1 MVKLS
6 LHKSAPV
13 ANPVSEVLVPVQM
26 DRSLPALTAEGPGD
40 MVTNCDA
47 VLKQS
52 PL

>member
-13 ANPVSEVLVPVQM
+13 ADPVSEVLVPVQM
-26 DRSLPALTAEGPGD
+26 DTSLPALTAEGPGD